1 MPARAEGYP
10 SYTEPRQVPV
20 NSFRWFSQPGSI
32 PRGGRRVFSSVWK
45 FLNPCANEPS
55 GSPAQCQAPVVDPK
69 PYDRWGIE
77 DERHAMLQADTKP
90 SPATPPHLFSDSLE
104 ESASQTPTP
113 ERRERSESPETRHVR
128 AFRAAIPCSECG
140 LDWRDYREFEGP
152 GGERRWGR
160 RTPFSKQFTAG
171 ELMAIRR
178 RIEGEN
184 MEQEDNDV
192 RFDHFDSRAWRRFPE
207 GACWLCRRP
216 FSDSSDDEQTAD
228 MLGRART
235 GPWRRRPYWDGHQKP
250 ACQCTL
256 CSDCWLSKASDNKCP
271 PCRANITRWRVR
283 DFFCRPDRGFFAGFL
298 RQRKR
303 RRVHDHA
310 AT

>member
-1 MPARAEGYP
+1 MPARAEGYRSGP
-10 SYTEPRQVPV
+10 QQVPV

-32 PRGGRRVFSSVWK
+32 PRGGRRAFLSVWK
-45 FLNPCANEPS
+45 FLHPCANEPS

-77 DERHAMLQADTKP
+77 DERNAMLQADTKP
-90 SPATPPHLFSDSLE
+90 SPASQPHLFSDSLD
-104 ESASQTPTP
+104 ESASPTPTP

-128 AFRAAIPCSECG
+128 AFRAAIPCSEFS

-160 RTPFSKQFTAG
+160 RSPHSKQFTAG

-184 MEQEDNDV
+184 MEEEDD
-192 RFDHFDSRAWRRFPE
+192 DSWLNRWE
-207 GACWLCRRP
+207 ACSLCRRP
-216 FSDSSDDEQTAD
+216 FPESKEDEQTED
-228 MLGRART
+228 MLGRARK
-235 GPWRRRPYWDGHQKP
+235 GPSLSLKRPWRRTRNHV
-250 ACQCTL
+250 CNCTL

-271 PCRANITRWRVR
+271 LCGANIARWRER
-283 DFFCRPDRGFFAGFL
+283 NFFCRPDRGFFAGFL